1 MKINEIARITNL
13 STKTIRF
20 YEEKGLLKTQRTT
33 SGYREYNN
41 EHVDILMKIKLF
53 RRCGLSI
60 GEIIDVQND
69 ENILNDLLYQKI
81 EEFDKNR
88 VDNEFSKELCKDII
102 EAKGDYTLLFESV
115 DFLETDDYKKFVDN
129 MVETDKPSLPKQIAL
144 SLILLAPL
152 LWCFVYLDMKKYNML
167 PYSIITTFIATIIL
181 TWSWI
186 DFIKRYKYYNE
197 TPVQGL
203 KKTVIVFI
211 AMIVGIVLI
220 IGMLVGLGMLQYTAF
235 LKHDVFMISVSWL
248 SLFVFL
254 GIGLELFTIL
264 LSYLSRFFDISS
276 FKDYDFVLP
285 LIKKHKVKF
294 LLFNIILIAVGF
306 INVSTFTDDL
316 IIQYSLLNPLGKTY
330 TYKDVK
336 SVETGFYKNGFLSL
350 REKGD
355 FYYNLEMIDGTKIKI
370 QNTQTISQYEE
381 DSYLE
386 YVILDKLVMEHK
398 PDKIGNTD
406 YSEYLLMDDIYIQR
420 FKDIVNNK

>member
-20 YEEKGLLKTQRTT
+20 YEEKGLLKTQRTL

-88 VDNEFSKELCKDII
+88 VDNEFSKDLCKDVI

-115 DFLETDDYKKFVDN
+115 DFLESDDYKKFVDN
-129 MVETDKPSLPKQIAL
+129 MVETDKPSLPKQIVL
-144 SLILLAPL
+144 SLILLAPM

-186 DFIKRYKYYNE
+186 DFIKQYKYYNE

-254 GIGLELFTIL
+254 GVGLELFTIL
-264 LSYLSRFFDISS
+264 LSYLSLFFDISS

-285 LIKKHKVKF
+285 LVKKHKVKF
-294 LLFNIILIAVGF
+294 LFLNIILIAVGF

-316 IIQYSLLNPLGKTY
+316 IVQYSLLNPLGKTY

-336 SVETGFYKNGFLSL
+336 TVETGFYKSGFLSF

-355 FYYNLEMIDGTKIKI
+355 FYYNLVMLDGTKIKI

-381 DSYLE
+381 DSYME